1 MLPARNRR
9 DLRDVPQATQAAL
22 QFVWLD
28 TVQDAIHAAFGTGTA
43 LQERPH
49 FDLV

>member
-1 MLPARNRR
+1 MLPSRNRR
-9 DLRDVPQATQAAL
+9 DLREVPRATQAAL

-28 TVQDAIHAAFGTGTA
+28 SVQDAIHAAFGTGTA

-49 FDLV
+49 FELA